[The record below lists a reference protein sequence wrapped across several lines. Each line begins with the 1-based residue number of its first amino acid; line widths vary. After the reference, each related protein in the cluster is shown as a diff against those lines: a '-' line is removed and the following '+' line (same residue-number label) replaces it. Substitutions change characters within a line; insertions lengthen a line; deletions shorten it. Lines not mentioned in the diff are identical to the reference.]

1 MRVTLVQPAQGT
13 HFGFTK
19 ILMVEPLGLECVSAV
34 LKSHAHEVHL
44 VDLRLDRPS
53 ALVDHL
59 RAWRPAAVGISCGF
73 TTDVYSSLQ
82 TARLVKAVLPR
93 ATVLVGGHH
102 ASLIPGDFLFSGSPV
117 DAVVI
122 GEGEW
127 CALELVDAFER
138 GDDPGSVPGV
148 MTLANRE
155 GGFTTRGLISELDAL
170 PLPDRGLSAQYRHRY
185 HHGFA
190 SPSACVE
197 TSRGCPFDCNFCSIW
212 IFYQRRARRRS
223 AELIVED
230 LRQVKA
236 LGETHVFF
244 TDDIAFLQREAYE
257 TLGLEIQRA
266 GLAMH
271 YSCETR
277 ADLVV
282 KYRDLFGLWKAIG
295 MNTIF
300 LGVERIDDAGL
311 AAVRKRTKGGAN
323 TNLEAI
329 KILQAEGITPMT
341 SLITD
346 PSWDEEDFDRLEQ
359 FVRLARLPNPTFTVL
374 TPLPGTELWETD
386 KARVTTDD
394 YAQFDVMHLVMPS
407 RLPPE
412 RFYQRFAGLYAL
424 ADVRAQLGLRALT
437 KLLGMGLR
445 GKGWVVRRVWSAVR
459 EMRDPE
465 AYLRYP
471 GTTPKPRFVPA
482 GFGAAAWITG
492 SRSHLAWRSEVTGV
506 H

>member
-1 MRVTLVQPAQGT
+1 
-13 HFGFTK
+13 
-19 ILMVEPLGLECVSAV
+19 
-34 LKSHAHEVHL
+34 
-44 VDLRLDRPS
+44 
-53 ALVDHL
+53 
-59 RAWRPAAVGISCGF
+59 
-73 TTDVYSSLQ
+73 
-82 TARLVKAVLPR
+82 
-93 ATVLVGGHH
+93 
-102 ASLIPGDFLFSGSPV
+102 
-117 DAVVI
+117 
-122 GEGEW
+122 
-127 CALELVDAFER
+127 
-138 GDDPGSVPGV
+138 
-148 MTLANRE
+148 
-155 GGFTTRGLISELDAL
+155 
-170 PLPDRGLSAQYRHRY
+170 
-185 HHGFA
+185 
-190 SPSACVE
+190 
-197 TSRGCPFDCNFCSIW
+197 
-212 IFYQRRARRRS
+212 
-223 AELIVED
+223 
-230 LRQVKA
+230 
-236 LGETHVFF
+236 
-244 TDDIAFLQREAYE
+244 
-257 TLGLEIQRA
+257 
-266 GLAMH
+266 
-271 YSCETR
+271 
-277 ADLVV
+277 
-282 KYRDLFGLWKAIG
+282 
-295 MNTIF
+295 
-300 LGVERIDDAGL
+300 GVERIDDAGL

-374 TPLPGTELWETD
+374 PPLPGTELWETD

-394 YAQFDVMHLVMPS
+394 CAQFDVMHLVMPS